1 MHYAHAVLVDDA
13 IYLNGKRVD
22 KGHSADVGAFQ
33 WIGVHDPGIDEL
45 LKYQE
50 RFAFNDLALEDALS
64 GKQRPKLDVYENQV
78 LIVLK
83 TVSYDDETKHIIVG
97 DLTLFVGPQFIL
109 TVRHGEALPLRSAR
123 ADLEL
128 HPERLQGGPTAVVHE
143 IIDRLVDQ
151 YVEVAAKLAEDV
163 EKIEDDVFD
172 DETPAPA
179 SRMYFVK
186 RELIEFSRA
195 ILPLVEPLNQ
205 LTKGAVPHIDA
216 SSAPLF
222 SDVRDHLLK
231 VIDEAQALNEIME
244 AALHANLALIQ
255 VKQNED
261 MRKISAY
268 VGIGAVP
275 TMVAGIYGM
284 NFEHMPELR
293 FRYGYAITLLLMA
306 IVASLQAFWLMRR
319 GWFDDWT
326 TPR

>member
-1 MHYAHAVLVDDA
+1 MHYAHAVLVNDA
-13 IYLNGKRVD
+13 TYLIGKRVD
-22 KGHSADVGAFQ
+22 KGHSSDAGAFR
-33 WIGVHDPGIDEL
+33 WVGLHEPGIKEL
-45 LKYQE
+45 LEYQE
-50 RFAFNDLALEDALS
+50 SFGFSDLAVEDALS
-64 GKQRPKLDVYENQV
+64 EKQRPKLDVYENQV

-83 TVSYDDETKHIIVG
+83 TVSYDEKSQHISVG
-97 DLTLFVGPQFIL
+97 DLTLFVGPEFIL

-123 ADLEL
+123 AELEL
-128 HPERLQGGPTAVVHE
+128 HPEKLQHGSTAVVHE

-151 YVEVAAKLAEDV
+151 YVEVATKLAEDV

-172 DETPAPA
+172 DEIPAPA

-284 NFEHMPELR
+284 NFKHLPELEW
-293 FRYGYAITLLLMA
+293 RYGYF
-306 IVASLQAFWLMRR
+306 IVMGALALVSFGLFRVFRRNKWL
-319 GWFDDWT
+319 
-326 TPR
+326 

>member
-1 MHYAHAVLVDDA
+1 
-13 IYLNGKRVD
+13 
-22 KGHSADVGAFQ
+22 
-33 WIGVHDPGIDEL
+33 
-45 LKYQE
+45 
-50 RFAFNDLALEDALS
+50 
-64 GKQRPKLDVYENQV
+64 LDVYPEHI

-83 TVSYDDETKHIIVG
+83 TVSYDAQTKRIIVG
-97 DLTLFVGPQFIL
+97 DLTLFVGPQVL
-109 TVRHGEALPLRSAR
+109 LAVRHGEALPLQSVR
-123 ADLEL
+123 ADLEH
-128 HPERLQGGPTAVVHE
+128 HPDRLQGGPTAVVHE

-151 YVEVAAKLAEDV
+151 YVDVAANLAEDV

-195 ILPLVEPLNQ
+195 VHPLVGPLSE
-205 LTKGAVPHIDA
+205 LSDGTVTHIDPA
-216 SSAPLF
+216 SAKLF

-231 VIDEAQALNEIME
+231 VIDEAQALNELME

-284 NFEHMPELR
+284 NFKHLPELEW
-293 FRYGYAITLLLMA
+293 RYGYF
-306 IVASLQAFWLMRR
+306 IVMGALALVSFTMFRVFRRNKWL
-319 GWFDDWT
+319 
-326 TPR
+326 

>member
-1 MHYAHAVLVDDA
+1 MNYASRVLVNDA
-13 IYLNGKRVD
+13 TYLTGKRVD
-22 KGHSADVGAFQ
+22 KGHSSDAGAFR
-33 WIGVHDPGIDEL
+33 WIGLHDPGIDEL

-83 TVSYDDETKHIIVG
+83 TVAYDDETKHISVG
-97 DLTLFVGPQFIL
+97 DLTLFVGSQFIL
-109 TVRHGEALPLRSAR
+109 TVRHGDALPLRSAR

-128 HPERLQGGPTAVVHE
+128 HPEKLKGGTTAVVHE

-151 YVEVAAKLAEDV
+151 YLDVVAKLAEDV
-163 EKIEDDVFD
+163 EQIEDDVFD
-172 DETPAPA
+172 DEIPAPA

-195 ILPLVEPLNQ
+195 VLPLVGPLSQ
-205 LTKGAVPHIDA
+205 LSAGTVPQIDPT
-216 SSAPLF
+216 SANLF
-222 SDVRDHLLK
+222 SDIRDNLLK
-231 VIDEAQALNEIME
+231 VIDEAQALNELME

-284 NFEHMPELR
+284 NFKHLPELEW
-293 FRYGYAITLLLMA
+293 RYGYF
-306 IVASLQAFWLMRR
+306 IVMGALALVSFTMFRVFRRNKWL
-319 GWFDDWT
+319 
-326 TPR
+326 